1 MKFDTANGHGATEVL
16 KTNGRPE
23 SGWLTAPPRSGATSI
38 PVHSNHTLRVRVSL
52 WPTLK
57 SANLIR
63 LQLWPADFDFFFFVF
78 FFFFGLGFSF
88 KTLILFNILVYK
100 DECEEFSYTLL
111 CGNTSIHQPY
121 FIYSAKFCTIEE
133 NKNIK
138 GIFLLLFLG
147 GGIAEF
153 PRKKMENFSSH
164 FFFNGGRGCS
174 LTT

>member
-1 MKFDTANGHGATEVL
+1 
-16 KTNGRPE
+16 
-23 SGWLTAPPRSGATSI
+23 
-38 PVHSNHTLRVRVSL
+38 
-52 WPTLK
+52 
-57 SANLIR
+57 
-63 LQLWPADFDFFFFVF
+63 
-78 FFFFGLGFSF
+78 
-88 KTLILFNILVYK
+88 LVYK